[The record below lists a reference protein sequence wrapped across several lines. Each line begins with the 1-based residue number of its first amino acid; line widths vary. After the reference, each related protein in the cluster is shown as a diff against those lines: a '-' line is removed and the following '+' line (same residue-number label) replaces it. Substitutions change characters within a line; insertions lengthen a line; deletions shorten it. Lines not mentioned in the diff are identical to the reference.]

1 MSFVILFGVDPALG
15 PCCVNPYGEIPAR
28 ELRDPPRSDP
38 AAGPC
43 IVIPIGVDPAPC
55 IVILIGVDPAPSFVI
70 LIGVDPAR
78 KAERM
83 LRRRAKTTSVGEE
96 A

>member
-1 MSFVILFGVDPALG
+1 MILIGVDPAPSFVILLGVDPALG

-38 AAGPC
+38 AVGPC
-43 IVIPIGVDPAPC
+43 IVILIGVDPAPC

-70 LIGVDPAR
+70 LLGVDPAR
-78 KAERM
+78 
-83 LRRRAKTTSVGEE
+83 
-96 A
+96 